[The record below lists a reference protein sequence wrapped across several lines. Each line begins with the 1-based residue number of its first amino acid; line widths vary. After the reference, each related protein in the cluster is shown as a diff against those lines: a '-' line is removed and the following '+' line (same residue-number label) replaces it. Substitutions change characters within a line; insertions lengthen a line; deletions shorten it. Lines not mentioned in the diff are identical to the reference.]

1 MWDPIKSP
9 GHAPM
14 RVFLTSK
21 VLMKEKAQAG
31 WGAGW
36 GYDPTVDK
44 AAPFQWPL
52 NQSKSLG
59 KKRQDRAGSALRA
72 RGVVGRW
79 AAGLA
84 AAGAGSVKC
93 FMCAGSGASL
103 SGPALAVC
111 CGTELTGTQRD
122 TQLTARVRQ
131 EKPSGFH
138 FVSSPAH
145 CAGGKELRPPVS
157 RPRSGQSWDLD

>member
-1 MWDPIKSP
+1 M
-9 GHAPM
+9 
-14 RVFLTSK
+14 
-21 VLMKEKAQAG
+21 
-31 WGAGW
+31 
-36 GYDPTVDK
+36 
-44 AAPFQWPL
+44 
-52 NQSKSLG
+52 
-59 KKRQDRAGSALRA
+59 
-72 RGVVGRW
+72 VGRW

-84 AAGAGSVKC
+84 AAGAGPVKC

-145 CAGGKELRPPVS
+145 CAGGGRSSGLPFPGLAQVSPGTWTNVPGQKSKVTRRVPFTSPLVTWLRPLFWAARGSQNNSSPLFSLPGTQIPPPFNQV
-157 RPRSGQSWDLD
+157 Q